1 MDLYKKMKVSKSRY
15 ILVFAAVFLCLLM
28 VGNAS
33 ATDGTTFPV
42 GAIDVEPDGEAGRQ
56 TKEKIGRATSG
67 TTFPV
72 DDAGI
77 AAYVKVSESIELEGV
92 LDIYPYGH
100 VEVLNETYVIGT
112 VQNADGFWTHLYIG
126 ADGWVIP
133 YYLNTEHASCIVR
146 WNKSSTYD
154 PTPENVTAMNTLE
167 EIISKVCPYLGVDYE
182 TIKPEIKYYN
192 FKYPNA
198 TIMKVIVDIAQGVS
212 SDSFK
217 LWIPSEFIESV
228 NECSW
233 SHYTNHKSDLY
244 RDGSYINFVGWPDP
258 SLEYGYTGFGF
269 DYLHQIEIKQSFG
282 SEYTSGV
289 GLVLVYTKRP

>member
-1 MDLYKKMKVSKSRY
+1 MKMGKSKY
-15 ILVFAAVFLCLLM
+15 ILVFAAVFMCLLM
-28 VGNAS
+28 VGTAT
-33 ATDGTTFPV
+33 ATDGKTFPV
-42 GAIDVEPDGEAGRQ
+42 GVIDGGPDVEAGRP
-56 TKEKIGRATSG
+56 TKEKIGRATDG

-77 AAYVKVSESIELEGV
+77 AAYVKVSDSIELKDV

-112 VQNADGFWTHLYIG
+112 VQNADGIWTHLYIG

-133 YYLNTEHASCIVR
+133 YYLNTEHASRIVR
-146 WNKSSTYD
+146 WNKSSPYD

-167 EIISKVCPYLGVDYE
+167 EIISRVCPYLGVDYE
-182 TIKPEIKYYN
+182 TIKPEIKYYD
-192 FKYPNA
+192 FEYPSA
-198 TIMKVIVDIAQGVS
+198 TDMRVIVDIAQGGG
-212 SDSFK
+212 DSFK

-233 SHYTNHKSDLY
+233 SHYGDGWSYLY
-244 RDGSYINFVGWPDP
+244 LDGSDISATGAIN
-258 SLEYGYTGFGF
+258 YGYSSVSS
-269 DYLHQIEIKQSFG
+269 DYLHQIRVSNKYPG

-289 GLVLVYTKRP
+289 GWVLVYTKKP